1 MTVRPVPAE
10 GSLASAR
17 AVLGRRATRAADDGV
32 VYRTYLVV
40 MIALV
45 VVAPVLR
52 AATLA
57 LADAWPGLGASG
69 ANTAGAVV
77 CAVLAA
83 CALLGAQRGPA
94 SASLPEIDLVL
105 SGPGSRV
112 RLLAPTVLRAFGVA
126 AVLGALGGGVFGIAT
141 SPPAAW
147 ALAIAVGAGLGL
159 CAAAAVLAGQLGR
172 GVRAALGTALVL
184 LGAVVALLPGSWLP
198 ALGMAAA
205 VIGVAGAALAPGF
218 ASRIPL
224 RTLRDQAA
232 RWEDVSMF
240 ALSGDPAIAAARLGA
255 PVRVGRRW
263 RWRVPRRAVPA
274 ILLRDLRGALR
285 APARSLLA
293 VAALTGVG
301 AVLAVATGRSGSP
314 LGALPDAPA
323 AALVGAVAG
332 AGLYAA
338 LGPLCRGLGAA
349 AEGIGGPGLLP
360 LSPGRLLAA
369 HAILPSALAILLPVL
384 GTMIAGAAGGSG
396 AAGGTVGASGA
407 GGAAGIAGPI
417 LLAVIGLAAMAQQ
430 LRVLAV
436 LKGPLPQRL
445 LAPIPTPAGDLS
457 ALNVLAWTFD
467 GPVCAAAVGALIAG
481 LAVGAPQALLP
492 VALLI
497 LLGLGYWIR
506 ARYRTARGR

>member
-10 GSLASAR
+10 GSLARAH
-17 AVLGRRATRAADDGV
+17 AVLVRRATRAADDGV
-32 VYRTYLVV
+32 VYRAYLVV

-52 AATLA
+52 AATLT

-77 CAVLAA
+77 CSVLAA

-141 SPPAAW
+141 APPAAW

-172 GVRAALGTALVL
+172 GVRAALGMALVL

-198 ALGMAAA
+198 ALGMAAT
-205 VIGVAGAALAPGF
+205 VIGVAGAAFASGF

-232 RWEDVSMF
+232 RWEDISML

-323 AALVGAVAG
+323 ALVGAVVG

-384 GTMIAGAAGGSG
+384 GAMIAGAAGGSG

-417 LLAVIGLAAMAQQ
+417 LTSVVALAAMVQQ

>member
-1 MTVRPVPAE
+1 MSPRSVPGG
-10 GSLASAR
+10 GSRAR
-17 AVLGRRATRAADDGV
+17 ARAILARRATRSSDDGA
-32 VYRTYLVV
+32 VYRAYLVV
-40 MIALV
+40 MTLLV

-57 LADAWPGLGASG
+57 LADAWPRLGS
-69 ANTAGAVV
+69 AGAGVAGVAV
-77 CAVLAA
+77 CAVLVA

-105 SGPGSRV
+105 SGPGSRA
-112 RLLAPTVLRAFGVA
+112 RLLAPTVLRACAVSA
-126 AVLGALGGGVFGIAT
+126 ALGAICGGMFGIAT
-141 SPPAAW
+141 APPAAW
-147 ALAIAVGAGLGL
+147 APAIAVGGGLGL
-159 CAAAAVLAGQLGR
+159 CAAAVLLAGQAGR
-172 GVRAALGTALVL
+172 GVRAALATGLVL
-184 LGAVVALLPGSWLP
+184 LGAGVALLPNAWISTL
-198 ALGMAAA
+198 AVAAA
-205 VIGVAGAALAPGF
+205 ALGF
-218 ASRIPL
+218 ASVAAAPAFAARIPL

-232 RWEDVSMF
+232 RWEDVSML

-285 APARSLLA
+285 APARSVLGVVALIGAGAGLA
-293 VAALTGVG
+293 LVTGGPG
-301 AVLAVATGRSGSP
+301 AP
-314 LGALPDAPA
+314 LGAVPDAES
-323 AALVGAVAG
+323 AALAGAGLG

-360 LSPGRLLAA
+360 LPPGRLLAA

-384 GTMIAGAAGGSG
+384 GAIIVGAAGW
-396 AAGGTVGASGA
+396 SGA
-407 GGAAGIAGPI
+407 GGAVGAEGAVGIAGPI
-417 LLAVIGLAAMAQQ
+417 LLAVVALAAMGQQ
-430 LRVLAV
+430 LRILAV

-457 ALNVLAWTFD
+457 ALNVLVWTFD
-467 GPVCAAAVGALIAG
+467 GPVCAAVIGAL
-481 LAVGAPQALLP
+481 LAALTVGAPQALLP
-492 VALLI
+492 VSLPI
-497 LLGLGYWIR
+497 LLGLGFWIR